1 MKWTLGVLLSAILM
15 GWAASAV
22 IPATPV
28 SIDAVSLKFLPPETL
43 AIAFIDVAAL
53 RNAPLFQDTFN
64 AKDAAFPSD
73 MNEFIIATGVD
84 PNRDIDRVTIAKLG
98 AGVGF
103 AIVQGRFDKFKVE
116 QFLKDKGRRPEAYL
130 GQMIYRDGNN
140 AFVLLDDVVVA
151 GQLNAVHKAIDQMQ
165 LPGSFPVRSDLKK
178 SIETIE
184 PGNQVW
190 AAGDVSISDLGA
202 FGIRGPAPAVEM
214 MKSLKTGTYQMRVD
228 TGISARATGD
238 FADAES
244 AMNFG
249 DLARGT
255 LAVAKLQVARQRPD
269 MLQLLDGIQVSYSST
284 SVTVRIE
291 ESGEQLK
298 KLKDF
303 GPAIKRTLQ

>member
-15 GWAASAV
+15 VWAASAV
-22 IPATPV
+22 IPTPPV
-28 SIDAVSLKFLPPETL
+28 SIDDVSLKFLPPETL
-43 AIAFIDVAAL
+43 GVAFIDVAAL

-64 AKDAAFPSD
+64 AKDPAFPSD
-73 MNEFIIATGVD
+73 VNEFMIATGVD
-84 PNRDIDRVTIAKLG
+84 PKRDIDKVTIAKLG

-103 AIVQGRFDKFKVE
+103 AVVQGRFDKFKVE

-130 GQMIYRDGNN
+130 GQMIYRDRNN
-140 AFVLLDDVVVA
+140 AFVLLDNVVVA
-151 GQLNAVHKAIDQMQ
+151 GQLSAVEKAIDQMQ
-165 LPGSFPVRSDLKK
+165 LPGSFSLRSELTK

-202 FGIRGPAPAVEM
+202 AGIRGPAPAVEM

-228 TGISARATGD
+228 TGISARAIGD

-244 AMNFG
+244 AKNFG

-255 LAVAKLQVARQRPD
+255 LAVAKLQVAKQRPD
-269 MLQLLDGIQVSYSST
+269 LLQLLDGIQVSSSGT